1 MGFKSGKDW
10 NGNRK
15 GAPKKE
21 FRRDDFTDELFL
33 ERKEDIRSVTERL
46 FIHAKDDKPWAI
58 KLVFE
63 YFLTR
68 PKNRDE
74 FDNNE
79 HVSLVGTLSGY
90 PPDILMEAHAF
101 MMERMKERGKENHE

>member
-10 NGNRK
+10 KGNAK

-21 FRRDDFTDELFL
+21 FRRDDFTDEIFT
-33 ERKEDIRSVTERL
+33 ERKEDIRAVTDRL
-46 FIHAKDDKPWAI
+46 FFHAKTDQPWAI

-68 PKNRDE
+68 PKNRDDYGNDLHANIVDKLAE
-74 FDNNE
+74 IPNDR
-79 HVSLVGTLSGY
+79 LVEIQG
-90 PPDILMEAHAF
+90 ILLAQMNVE
-101 MMERMKERGKENHE
+101 GQG